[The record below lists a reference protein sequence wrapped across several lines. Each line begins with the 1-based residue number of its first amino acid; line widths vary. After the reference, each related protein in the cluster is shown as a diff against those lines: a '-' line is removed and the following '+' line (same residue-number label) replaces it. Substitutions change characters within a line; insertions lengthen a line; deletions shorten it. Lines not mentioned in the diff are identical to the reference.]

1 MKDRQPRHFLLNPT
15 KWRASG
21 QTEPVIPADN
31 KVRVSQVHGVRTDC
45 MRGGWAGVPRGHSIS
60 GSEARGHGRGK
71 H

>member
-1 MKDRQPRHFLLNPT
+1 MKDRRPGLGSLRPT
-15 KWRASG
+15 EWRPSG
-21 QTEPVIPADN
+21 QSEPVVPSES
-31 KVRVSQVHGVRTDC
+31 KVRVSQVHGLRTDC